1 MKQQP
6 YFTREERQS
15 AEYFIDSIYWEK
27 HGIKAEEGI
36 TAARKRRTVAPI
48 DAYCSDIDLCDLAS
62 RRADL
67 MFDLIAKLAGPVT
80 LEWIN
85 ASLQRLEA
93 QPRKYEGDI
102 SQEQQLQGIV
112 MRVCCEYFW
121 RRQIRRAQVQK
132 REAQEQ
138 AAGYVCARNQ
148 PYVTDVTDS
157 RYAQRMAANRLMMEK
172 TEIESQDGEVLTLW
186 DAAQAGTANK
196 SIRRG
201 ELMTRIRGS
210 EEWATAAG
218 MVGIFTTN
226 TLPSRFHASLFGG
239 GINPNFQG
247 DTPRDGQQWLS
258 KAWAR
263 ARASIK
269 RQGIKVFGFR
279 VAEPHHDGCPHWH
292 MLLWVSPAQVM
303 QLTDLIRGY
312 WLQDGGDEVGA
323 QEYRFKSETID
334 PARGGAVAY
343 VAKYIAKN
351 IDDFGSV
358 GTEGHIDHQGEQQE
372 LIEGGNK
379 ARRVTAW
386 ASAWGIRQFQ
396 SIGQPPVTVW
406 RELRR
411 IDAAMVAGASKT
423 LQAAHAA
430 VNKSEDK
437 RADWSAYMQAQGG
450 AMTGRGYQLRLELD
464 TEEQEGRYGVTQVD
478 RPVGVFDVKRPE
490 EVCTSN
496 RKKWKPR
503 GTWTPQDRHTARVGE
518 FGEVRDLYL
527 TLSPPWTRVNNCTGS
542 KVNQAKNFAGILLT
556 DPVLRAKR
564 AGDDESNEFEV
575 RNASIQYEKINR
587 KQDHEIQH

>member
-1 MKQQP
+1 LTVKKPVSLSWAEQK
-6 YFTREERQS
+6 S
-15 AEYFIDSIYWEK
+15 AEAFIDQIYWNR
-27 HGIKAEEGI
+27 HGVTAEEGI
-36 TAARKRRTVAPI
+36 TAARKRRTVAQI
-48 DAYCSDIDLCDLAS
+48 DPYCSDMDLCDLAT

-67 MFDLIAKLAGPVT
+67 MMDLIADLREPVT
-80 LEWIN
+80 IEWVN
-85 ASLQRLEA
+85 AMLQRLEA
-93 QPRKYEGDI
+93 KPRQYQGDKI

-112 MRVCCEYFW
+112 SRVCCEYFW

-148 PYVTDVTDS
+148 PYVTNVTDA
-157 RYAQRMAANRLMMEK
+157 RYAERQAANRAMLEN
-172 TEIESQDGEVLTLW
+172 TEIESQDGEVMTLW
-186 DAAQAGTANK
+186 AAVQASTANK

-210 EEWATAAG
+210 EEWATAQG

-226 TLPSRFHASLFGG
+226 TLPSRFHAALFGG

-247 DTPRDGQQWLS
+247 ATPRDGQQHQC
-258 KAWAR
+258 KTWAR
-263 ARASIK
+263 ARAAIQ

-292 MLLWVSPAQVM
+292 MLLWVAPTQVK
-303 QLTDLIRGY
+303 QLTDLMRAC

-323 QEYRFKSETID
+323 QEYRFKHEAID
-334 PARGGAVAY
+334 PARGGAIAY

-351 IDDFGSV
+351 IDDAGSV
-358 GTEGHIDHQGEQQE
+358 GTEGHTDHQGGEQIE

-396 SIGQPPVTVW
+396 AIGQPPVTVW

-411 IDAAMVAGASKT
+411 IDEGMVAGSSKAM
-423 LQAAHAA
+423 QAAHQA
-430 VNKSEDK
+430 VNKVDTK

-450 AMTGRGYQLRLELD
+450 AMMGRNYQLRLELD
-464 TEEQEGRYGVTQVD
+464 TEEKQGRYGVSEVA
-478 RPVGVFDVKRPE
+478 RPVGVFDVKRPG

-496 RKKWKPR
+496 RKRWAPR
-503 GTWTPQDRHTARVGE
+503 GTWTPEARHTASVSE

-527 TLSPPWTRVNNCTGS
+527 TPIPTWTRVNNCTDAEFLEQS
-542 KVNQAKNFAGILLT
+542 KKLDRDQNAAKNRWQTGREVMKREAGAHPRQFL
-556 DPVLRAKR
+556 
-564 AGDDESNEFEV
+564 E
-575 RNASIQYEKINR
+575 
-587 KQDHEIQH
+587 